1 MASPKADEKTP
12 LVTRPSDLVEDDEVT
27 GSLRDRVT
35 VSYTTIALVSALL
48 AGVSFL
54 AYATPPSVIFS
65 AAGGSAASAALAPQ
79 PAPQH
84 KHKHEPTSKQIE
96 HFLIEARNFTYQAL
110 FDIYGIGAAH
120 PTHTHVQPLRAPPA
134 ADACGGAGGLLASN
148 PLPKLRAPHAPA
160 AVRAGPTGLPAPTGA
175 PLCPGQ
181 SLEWQGSRVWR
192 EHPLQHVSGNAPPSH
207 GDTPH
212 AAACSSSPARRWP
225 FPHTRNTLQ
234 RLVALPA

>member
-1 MASPKADEKTP
+1 MGSAKADENTP
-12 LVTRPSDLVEDDEVT
+12 LVTRQGADVVQDDELT

-84 KHKHEPTSKQIE
+84 RHKHEPTSEQIE

-110 FDIYGIGAAH
+110 FDLYGIGA
-120 PTHTHVQPLRAPPA
+120 PPSTHTRTALAGAARSRRAWR
-134 ADACGGAGGLLASN
+134 GG
-148 PLPKLRAPHAPA
+148 
-160 AVRAGPTGLPAPTGA
+160 
-175 PLCPGQ
+175 
-181 SLEWQGSRVWR
+181 
-192 EHPLQHVSGNAPPSH
+192 
-207 GDTPH
+207 
-212 AAACSSSPARRWP
+212 
-225 FPHTRNTLQ
+225 
-234 RLVALPA
+234 